1 MIEPGLVIYT
11 ALAECAGGETNR
23 SPSEAARASL
33 PVLRDIWK
41 LLGNH
46 TADDSLVLIAAY
58 KIGPVTTL
66 DRTGRRSHPLLATM
80 RRITQ
85 GSDAKRTVWYLY
97 RQNGIDRRTY
107 EFVVSFLAAAILAQH
122 PQEFG
127 IAADPLA
134 F

>member
-1 MIEPGLVIYT
+1 
-11 ALAECAGGETNR
+11 
-23 SPSEAARASL
+23 
-33 PVLRDIWK
+33 
-41 LLGNH
+41 
-46 TADDSLVLIAAY
+46 
-58 KIGPVTTL
+58 
-66 DRTGRRSHPLLATM
+66 M